1 MPPKIE
7 LRNICKRFETGR
19 ALHDISFSIQAGEKV
34 ALLGPSGA
42 GKSLIL
48 RLIAGTEKPTSGTVF
63 IDGRAMNALH
73 RFLSPARRGTGLVT
87 QDMPLHPHRSVLA
100 TIRSG
105 FTGKKIAKDDRDRFI
120 QQMLLRLDVA
130 GLERKL
136 PHQISGGERGRFA
149 LIRALAPGNRILLLD
164 EPFSGLDPHQR
175 ADMVK
180 LIAELHR
187 EMNLTTVYVSHYVE
201 EAQTLCDHVAVLNR
215 GRLIQQGTW
224 IDIRYKPADSFVR
237 EHLSVSTRFNVPR
250 EILDTKN
257 SLG

>member
-1 MPPKIE
+1 MPRKIE
-7 LRNICKRFETGR
+7 LHKVCKRFETGR
-19 ALHDISFSIQAGEKV
+19 ALHDLSFSIEPGEKV

-48 RLIAGTEKPTSGTVF
+48 RLIAGTEKPTSGTVS
-63 IDGRAMNALH
+63 IDGKAMNALH
-73 RFLSPARRGTGLVT
+73 RSLSPARRGTGLVT

-105 FTGKKIAKDDRDRFI
+105 FAGKKIAKDDRDRFI
-120 QQMLLRLDVA
+120 QQMLLRLDVT
-130 GLERKL
+130 GLERKF

-175 ADMVK
+175 EDMLK
-180 LIAELHR
+180 LISELHE
-187 EMNLTTVYVSHYVE
+187 EMNLTTVYVTHYVE
-201 EAQTLCDHVAVLNR
+201 EAQTLCDRVVVLDK
-215 GRLIQQGTW
+215 GRLIQCGTW

-237 EHLSVSTRFNVPR
+237 EHLSVSTRFNMPR
-250 EILDTKN
+250 ELLERKEIVR
-257 SLG
+257 